1 MSAPKTPS
9 VVVRG
14 LETEAAASSIARDR
28 PTQPPWSRILLALAI
43 GGPAL
48 WLGGVPS
55 VVVPAFL
62 ALVLAL
68 WVRLCTR
75 SENPLRVPLGAFIGL
90 FAATWTLLQW
100 IPLPL
105 ALRELL
111 APALTARVASALVGS
126 GAAPWPGLSPV
137 PGDTALEAARLL
149 GLTALFVGAA
159 QLSWR
164 VSAGLVAAVGSLVA
178 LIGLAQ
184 AALGVDA
191 IYGVYEPVQLDPA
204 RVPALLT
211 TFVNANHQAGLFL
224 LGIFSA
230 GALAVHLRQ
239 QARSAT
245 DPALLGRLRERGL
258 MALAALAIQGAA
270 VILSLSR
277 GALVSLMAVA
287 PVALF
292 IAWRKGQDEK
302 DSSPR
307 EPTGR
312 LWLQRA
318 GLTLGMGLLALVVAR
333 QGAWAELATL
343 SRVTEAGFET
353 KFRIAA
359 DAAALVDL
367 SPVLGLGRGAFIDAF
382 PAVDTRPVGVVHT
395 HLESAP
401 AAMLI
406 EWGPGPGALIA
417 LGLLWWWIAAV
428 YAAGSGRHARAR
440 RVALCGPLA
449 VAIHSLADFSLEFL
463 GVAAPLCALAGS
475 LSERRAY
482 ARLPTRL
489 ALRLGVAGLGAAALL
504 AAWAVPHTWQSREAS
519 NAAIVSGDMSPE
531 SALRNRPLDAALHIL
546 LAERALSVSDWTQA
560 RARATV
566 AAELS
571 PASSDAWVRLSHAA
585 RELGDDA
592 TADRALARTLATTR
606 APLDPQVARYLIG
619 RYPDA
624 EELAA
629 LMPEALAPWTRVM
642 ETFIELSPPYAAI
655 LAARRS
661 QLDGREAPVLQMQ
674 VRLALRLDNPPL
686 ALHYARLLR
695 QLAPREVQSHLLLAR
710 ALESQ
715 RVPREREL
723 QRNLEDALA
732 DGLVADPAEVAL
744 MEEQLVGSLLRDGAP
759 DALARARELMPRLL
773 ARPGDRLA
781 LQRRHALQQSLAAAT
796 R

>member
-1 MSAPKTPS
+1 

-28 PTQPPWSRILLALAI
+28 PAQPPWSRISLALAI

-55 VVVPAFL
+55 IVVPVFL

-75 SENPLRVPLGAFIGL
+75 SENPLRVPYGALVGL
-90 FAATWTLLQW
+90 LAASWTLLQW
-100 IPLPL
+100 LPLPL
-105 ALRELL
+105 GLRERL
-111 APALTARVASALVGS
+111 APALTARVADALAGS
-126 GAAPWPGLSPV
+126 GAIPWAGLSPV

-178 LIGLAQ
+178 LIGLGQ
-184 AALGVDA
+184 AALGFDA
-191 IYGVYEPVQLDPA
+191 IYGLYAPIQVDPA
-204 RVPALLT
+204 RTPALLT

-224 LGIFSA
+224 LGLFSA

-239 QARSAT
+239 QARGAT
-245 DPALLGRLRERGL
+245 DPTLLARLRERNL
-258 MALAALAIQGAA
+258 LALAALAIQGAA
-270 VILSLSR
+270 LILSLSR
-277 GALVSLMAVA
+277 AALVSLLAVA
-287 PVALF
+287 PIALI
-292 IAWRKGQDEK
+292 IAWRKGQDES
-302 DSSPR
+302 DR
-307 EPTGR
+307 RGGEPLGR

-318 GLTLGMGLLALVVAR
+318 ALAGGLGLLAVVVAR
-333 QGAWAELATL
+333 QGAWAELASL
-343 SRVTEAGFET
+343 SQITEAGFET

-359 DAAALVDL
+359 DAAALVEL
-367 SPVLGLGRGAFIDAF
+367 SPVLGVGRGAFLDLF
-382 PAVDTRPVGVVHT
+382 PAVDSRPVGVVHT

-401 AAMLI
+401 AAMVI
-406 EWGPGPGALIA
+406 EWGPGPGAVIA

-428 YAAGSGRHARAR
+428 YTAGGGRHTRAR

-449 VAIHSLADFSLEFL
+449 LAIHSLADFSLEFL

-475 LSERRAY
+475 LSERRSF
-482 ARLPTRL
+482 ARVPARR
-489 ALRLGVAGLGAAALL
+489 ALVVGGAGLVAAAAL
-504 AAWAVPHTWQSREAS
+504 AVWALPHTWQSREAS
-519 NAAIVSGDMSPE
+519 NAAIEAGDMSPE
-531 SALRNRPLDAALHIL
+531 TALSKRPLDAGLHIQ
-546 LAERALSVSDWTQA
+546 LAARAMAARDWAQA

-566 AAELS
+566 ASELS
-571 PASSDAWVRLSHAA
+571 PASSDAWLQLSRAA
-585 RELGDDA
+585 RELGDEA
-592 TADRALARTLATTR
+592 AAAHALARTLACMR
-606 APLDPQVARYLIG
+606 DPMPPELADYLIDQ
-619 RYPDA
+619 YPDA
-624 EELAA
+624 EEFAA

-642 ETFIELSPPYAAI
+642 EAFIAEAPAYAAI

-674 VRLALRLDNPPL
+674 VRLALTLDNPPL

-723 QRNLEDALA
+723 QHNLEEALA
-732 DGLVADPAEVAL
+732 TELVTDPAEVAL
-744 MEEQLVGSLLRDGAP
+744 LEESLVGSLLRDGKP
-759 DALARARELMPRLL
+759 DVLARARELLPRLL
-773 ARPGDRLA
+773 TRPGDRLA
-781 LQRRHALQQSLAAAT
+781 LQRRHALKQALEVASSGG
-796 R
+796 

>member
-1 MSAPKTPS
+1 MSPPKTPS

-48 WLGGVPS
+48 SLGGVPS
-55 VVVPAFL
+55 VVVPLFL

-68 WVRLCTR
+68 WLRLCTR
-75 SENPLRVPLGAFIGL
+75 SENPLRVPFGAVIGL
-90 FAATWTLLQW
+90 FAATLTLLQW
-100 IPLPL
+100 LPLPL

-111 APALTARVASALVGS
+111 APALTARVADALADS

-149 GLTALFVGAA
+149 GLTALFVAAA

-164 VSAGLVAAVGSLVA
+164 VSAGLVAATGALVA

-184 AALGVDA
+184 SALGLDA
-191 IYGVYEPVQLDPA
+191 IYGVYAPVQVDPA
-204 RVPALLT
+204 RTVALLT

-239 QARSAT
+239 QARVAT
-245 DPALLGRLRERGL
+245 DPALVGRLRERGL
-258 MALAALAIQGAA
+258 MAIAALSIQGAA
-270 VILSLSR
+270 LLLSLSR
-277 GALVSLMAVA
+277 AAILALLAVA
-287 PVALF
+287 PIALL
-292 IAWRKGQDEK
+292 IAWRGGQDPTDRK
-302 DSSPR
+302 QR
-307 EPTGR
+307 EPLGR
-312 LWLQRA
+312 LWLQR
-318 GLTLGMGLLALVVAR
+318 LALAGGLGALAVVVAR

-353 KFRIAA
+353 KFRIVA
-359 DAAALVDL
+359 DSAALVEL
-367 SPVLGLGRGAFIDAF
+367 SPALGVGRGAFIDLF
-382 PAVDTRPVGVVHT
+382 PAVDSRPAHVVHT

-401 AAMLI
+401 AAMLV

-417 LGLLWWWIAAV
+417 LGLLWWWIGAV
-428 YAAGSGRHARAR
+428 YTAGGGRHTRAR

-449 VAIHSLADFSLEFL
+449 LAIHSLADFSLEFL

-475 LSERRAY
+475 LSERRAF
-482 ARLPTRL
+482 ARVRVRR
-489 ALRLGVAGLGAAALL
+489 ALVVGSAGLTAAVAL
-504 AAWAVPHTWQSREAS
+504 AAWALPHTWQNREAS
-519 NAAIVSGDMSPE
+519 DAAVASGDMSPE
-531 SALRNRPLDAALHIL
+531 AALSRRPLDAALHIQ
-546 LAERALSVSDWTQA
+546 LAETAAQARDWAQA

-566 AAELS
+566 ASELC
-571 PASSDAWVRLSHAA
+571 PDRSDAWLQRSHAA
-585 RELGDDA
+585 RELGDKA
-592 TADRALARTLATTR
+592 EAAQSLARALATMRSPPTR
-606 APLDPQVARYLIG
+606 DLVDYLLE

-629 LMPEALAPWTRVM
+629 LMPGALAPWTMVM
-642 ETFIELSPPYAAI
+642 ESLIAEAPTYAAI

-661 QLDGREAPVLQMQ
+661 QVDGREAPVLQMQ
-674 VRLALRLDNPPL
+674 VRLALALDNPPL

-723 QRNLEDALA
+723 QRGLEETLEA
-732 DGLVADPAEVAL
+732 GQIEDPAEVAL
-744 MEEQLVGSLLRDGAP
+744 LEEALVGSLLRDGQP
-759 DALARARELMPRLL
+759 DALERARQLLPRLL
-773 ARPGDRLA
+773 ARPGDRAA
-781 LQRRHALQQSLAAAT
+781 LQRRHALGRALERAGV
-796 R
+796 